1 MGRRSELAMNEQR
14 IIINKGGDMTR
25 AFAVIQA
32 LVRDGATEI
41 NIKPYKAKR
50 TTDQNSLLWAIYGE
64 IIKRG
69 GETMAGWDKDDLHEL
84 FLQLHFG
91 SKVLTLGKHK
101 KRTAL
106 RRSSKLN
113 KQEFSDFVEFIVRYM
128 AELGVYIQL
137 PGEMAA

>member
-1 MGRRSELAMNEQR
+1 MNEQR
-14 IIINKGGDMTR
+14 IIISKGGDMTR

-32 LVRDGATEI
+32 MVRDGTTELTV
-41 NIKPYKAKR
+41 KPHKARR
-50 TTDQNSLLWAIYGE
+50 TVDQNALLWAIYGE

-69 GETMAGWDKDDLHEL
+69 GEMMAGWDKDDLHEL

-113 KQEFSDFVEFIVRYM
+113 KQEFGEFVEFIVRYM
-128 AELGVYIQL
+128 AEQGVYIEL

>member
-1 MGRRSELAMNEQR
+1 MNEQR
-14 IIINKGGDMTR
+14 IIISKGGDMTR

-32 LVRDGATEI
+32 MVRDGATEI
-41 NIKPYKAKR
+41 AVKPHKKR
-50 TTDQNSLLWAIYGE
+50 RTLDQNALLWSIYGE

-69 GETMAGWDKDDLHEL
+69 GEMMAGWDKDDLHEL

-91 SKVLTLGKHK
+91 SKVLTLGSVK

-128 AELGVYIQL
+128 ANEGVYL
-137 PGEMAA
+137 EMPGEVAA

>member
-1 MGRRSELAMNEQR
+1 MNEQR
-14 IIINKGGDMTR
+14 IIIGKGGDMTR

-41 NIKPYKAKR
+41 TVKPYKARR
-50 TTDQNSLLWAIYGE
+50 TVDQNALLWSIYTE

-69 GETMAGWDKDDLHEL
+69 GEQMAGWDKDDLHEL

-91 SKVLTLGKHK
+91 SKVLTLGQHK

-106 RRSSKLN
+106 RRSSRLN

-128 AELGVYIQL
+128 ANEGVYIEL
-137 PGEMAA
+137 PGEVAA

>member
-1 MGRRSELAMNEQR
+1 VNEQR
-14 IIINKGGDMTR
+14 IIISKGGDMTR

-32 LVRDGATEI
+32 MVRDGATEI
-41 NIKPYKAKR
+41 AVKPHKKR
-50 TTDQNSLLWAIYGE
+50 RTLDQNALLWSIYGE

-69 GETMAGWDKDDLHEL
+69 GEMMAGWDKDDLHEL

-91 SKVLTLGKHK
+91 SKVLTLGSVK

-128 AELGVYIQL
+128 ANEGVYL
-137 PGEMAA
+137 EMPGEVAA